1 VFDKLRDAMR
11 LALPTGKHG
20 LNDRGSR
27 ESMST
32 IEKRVTPFYQELCSD
47 PTLAKND
54 AYRTMRVQLEQ
65 YWDKLFCDPLV
76 VQTPKGRMSIQPQ
89 RTNNI
94 LLPAGFQN
102 PQDPPETILG
112 CTNHAFAA

>member
-1 VFDKLRDAMR
+1 MKD
-11 LALPTGKHG
+11 
-20 LNDRGSR
+20 N
-27 ESMST
+27 
-32 IEKRVTPFYQELCSD
+32 
-47 PTLAKND
+47 
-54 AYRTMRVQLEQ
+54 AYRKMIGLLDK
-65 YWDKLFCDPLV
+65 YWDMLFCDPIV
-76 VQTPKGRMSIQPQ
+76 VHTETGKIIIQPQ